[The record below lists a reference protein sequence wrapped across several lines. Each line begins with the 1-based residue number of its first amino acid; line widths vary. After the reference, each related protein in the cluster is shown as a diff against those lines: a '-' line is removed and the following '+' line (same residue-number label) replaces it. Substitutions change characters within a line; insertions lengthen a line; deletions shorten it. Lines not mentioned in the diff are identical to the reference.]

1 VVTTPDGVL
10 YTAQIPLRMD
20 GSIETGDIA
29 AQAKLTFNNLK
40 LTVEAAGRHALI
52 IGLMRLSQ
60 NMPFVAPQSG
70 VIEII
75 RPRLGPGASLIGR
88 PPNPTNRL
96 AGERYAGERYLNYYH
111 TNHRTIVTQII
122 ATMRKLAILV

>member
-52 IGLMRLSQ
+52 IGLMRPSQ
-60 NMPFVAPQSG
+60 NMLFVAPQSD

-75 RPRLGPGASLIGR
+75 RPRLGPDMTRCLTYRKAAKSHQS
-88 PPNPTNRL
+88 
-96 AGERYAGERYLNYYH
+96 AGEGALRRRALFELLSH
-111 TNHRTIVTQII
+111 
-122 ATMRKLAILV
+122 KS

>member
-75 RPRLGPGASLIGR
+75 RPRLGPDMTRCLTYRKAAKSHQSAGGGALRRRALFELLS
-88 PPNPTNRL
+88 
-96 AGERYAGERYLNYYH
+96 H
-111 TNHRTIVTQII
+111 
-122 ATMRKLAILV
+122 KS